1 MAETVQDA
9 AHLVDYWRMIKARK
23 EVVIA
28 VFLFVVI
35 AGIVITLT
43 LPKVYMASTR
53 IKVHPDQTE
62 VTPFANPSQPKMMT
76 VFDMYFL
83 KTEFEIIQ
91 SRPILY
97 DVIRNL
103 RLQEEFG
110 RMYSDDGAPLSLPE
124 AYKMLAESMKVQQY
138 RDTNLIEIR
147 IYRSSRRSTRD
158 VARRD
163 AQKIANEIAS
173 VYRDYRLRQNRDE
186 TSRGVTALREAYQM
200 QQKKVEEAES
210 HLEALRSEL
219 KINVMTGTQPGSV
232 ASLDNAKLER
242 LEINRI
248 QSRKDMLDRKTRLEE
263 MTRLQGSQLLY
274 SMAYV
279 VQDPAL
285 AALRQQL
292 TEAEAMLK
300 KKQES
305 FGERHPDV
313 ISAQAVVDD
322 LRQKITDTVQGQIKG
337 LQTDYEIAKRNF
349 EAADTDLEAAR
360 SNDITAHG
368 EKYLPY
374 EKQVSEVSRQRALR
388 DALEQEL
395 VQKSIEV
402 DLPRTPVEVVD
413 PAEMP
418 EANDPVSP
426 KILLNVI
433 LSIVLGLGCGIGLVF
448 FIEYMD
454 TSVKT
459 VEDVEQYMGASI
471 IGIIPQKV
479 RPLIDEGSDSPHAE
493 AYRVLRMNME
503 LSKKL
508 GGGNTLCLTSGG
520 AGEGKSLTL
529 FNLACVCAQT
539 GKTVLVIDS
548 DMRRPTQHKMFK
560 VSNRLGL
567 ADVLLGTST
576 LDAAIHKGVF
586 PNMDFL
592 ASGKL
597 PSISHG
603 TLNAQKLRDI
613 IGRVRSRYDY
623 VLFDSPP
630 IMGVSDASILSSEV
644 DGVLL
649 VVQHRSYPRA
659 VSLRAK
665 NMVENVGG
673 NLIGVVLNSLNVTRD
688 YYYYYHS
695 YYYNYSYGKSRADK
709 RADKQA
715 AKTETANAQAAAKPP
730 TEPARPT

>member
-9 AHLVDYWRMIKARK
+9 VHFMDYWRMIKARK

-28 VFLFVVI
+28 VFLFVVV
-35 AGIVITLT
+35 AGIVVTLS

-53 IKVHPDQTE
+53 IKVRQDMPDVQ
-62 VTPFANPSQPKMMT
+62 PFQQAQQKLMT
-76 VFDMYFL
+76 LYDMYFL

-97 DVIRNL
+97 EVIRNL
-103 RLQEEFG
+103 RLQEHFG
-110 RMYSDDGAPLSLPE
+110 RIYSDDGSPLNLAE
-124 AYKMLAESMKVQQY
+124 TYKMLVDSMKVQQY

-147 IYRSSRRSTRD
+147 IQRSSRRTTRET
-158 VARRD
+158 ARRD
-163 AQKIANEIAS
+163 VQRIANEIAS
-173 VYRDYRLRQNRDE
+173 VYRDHRMKQNRE
-186 TSRGVTALREAYQM
+186 EAERGVAALRDAYQS
-200 QQKKVEEAES
+200 QQKKVEDAES
-210 HLEALRSEL
+210 RLESLRKEL
-219 KINVMTGTQPGSV
+219 KVNVLMGGQPGTVS
-232 ASLDNAKLER
+232 SLDNAKLER
-242 LEINRI
+242 LESNRI
-248 QSRKDMLDRKTRLEE
+248 QARKSMLERKTRLEE
-263 MTRLQGSQLLY
+263 MTRLQGNELLY

-285 AALRQQL
+285 SALRQQL
-292 TEAEAMLK
+292 TEAEGLLK
-300 KKQES
+300 KKQETY
-305 FGERHPDV
+305 GERHPDV
-313 ISAQAVVDD
+313 ISALAVASD
-322 LRQKITDTVQGQIKG
+322 LRKKIEDTVQGQIKG
-337 LQTDYEIAKRNF
+337 LQTDYEIAKRDF
-349 EAADTDLEAAR
+349 DAAESDLEAAR
-360 SNDITAHG
+360 TSDISAQS

-374 EKQVSEVSRQRALR
+374 ARAESEVARQRQLR
-388 DALEQEL
+388 DTLEQEL

-413 PAEMP
+413 QAELP
-418 EANDPVSP
+418 EENDPVSP
-426 KILLNVI
+426 KMLLNII
-433 LSIVLGLGCGIGLVF
+433 LSVVLGLGCGIGLVF

-459 VEDVEQYMGASI
+459 VEDIEQYIGATI
-471 IGIIPQKV
+471 VGIIPQKV
-479 RPLIDEGSDSPHAE
+479 RPLVDEGPDSPHAE
-493 AYRVLRMNME
+493 AYRVMRMNME

-539 GKTVLVIDS
+539 GKKVLVIDS

-560 VSNRLGL
+560 ISNRLGL
-567 ADVLLGTST
+567 ADVLMGTAK
-576 LDAAIHKGVF
+576 LDDTIRKEVY

-592 ASGKL
+592 PSGKL
-597 PSISHG
+597 PSTSHG

-613 IGRVRSRYDY
+613 IAHVRPRYDY

-644 DGVLL
+644 DGVVL

-695 YYYNYSYGKSRADK
+695 YYYNYSYGKTRADK
-709 RADKQA
+709 RQEKADQA
-715 AKTETANAQAAAKPP
+715 AATLSAAKPP
-730 TEPARPT
+730 QGAPPA